1 MVKDKSVKKILISAK
16 GKKKYYVVQ
25 LDEDFV
31 TAEGVIKSLDLNS
44 DKEFIETDKGNKF
57 HIINPSIID
66 LMDKLNRG
74 PQIIQPKDVGLIIA
88 KTGINRNSV
97 VVDAGVGSGTLSLAL
112 ANICKKVTAYEINK
126 KHLNIATKNK
136 MLFGADNL
144 EIKDG
149 DVAKELIEDCLDL
162 ITLDL
167 PHPWEVV
174 PKAEQAL
181 KLGGYLVV
189 YLPNILQMKQFVE
202 SLKGSKIKLLEVIE
216 LIERKWKVEDKIVR
230 PETAELSH
238 TAFMAFCRRM

>member
-16 GKKKYYVVQ
+16 GKKKYYVTN
-25 LDEDFV
+25 LNEDFV
-31 TAEGVIKSLDLNS
+31 TTEGVVKSLDLCS
-44 DKEFIETDKGNKF
+44 DKEFVETEKGNKF
-57 HIINPSIID
+57 HIICPSIID

-88 KTGINRNSV
+88 KTGVNKNSI

-112 ANICKKVTAYEINK
+112 ANICKQVTAYEINK

-136 MLFGADNL
+136 ALFGADNL
-144 EIKDG
+144 EIKEG
-149 DVAKELIEDCLDL
+149 DVAKGLGETNLDL

-174 PKAEQAL
+174 PKAELAL
-181 KLGGYLVV
+181 KLGGHLVV

-202 SLKGSKIKLLEVIE
+202 SLKGSKIKLLEIVE
-216 LIERKWKVEDKIVR
+216 LIERKWKVEEKIIR